1 MKYTSDSFKAIKD
14 GAQVEGRLI
23 EDCGSAAKVF
33 AQRLANR
40 HGKRRAAIVNPDSYG
55 ASSAGYW
62 VTILAPGGVV
72 DDTQYMVVTVED

>member
-1 MKYTSDSFKAIKD
+1 MQYTSEGFRPIKD
-14 GAQVEGRLI
+14 GAEIEGWLI
-23 EDCGSAAKVF
+23 EDCGSAANVF

-40 HGKRRAAIVNPDSYG
+40 KGKRRQAFVKPDSYG